1 MKEFNDEE
9 YFLLKALAN
18 EVVGG
23 VVPALEHTKKM
34 CEAVV
39 VEVEAV
45 DKMLENAVSGF
56 DVNKYSK
63 MSQEKQTKL
72 IRLLAIK
79 NRIEMLLNRNKS
91 RIAFIDKILS
101 NEGLLNHAV
110 SRKKLSDIET
120 LERQNIYEETLNLN
134 VVEDNVSKENIF
146 FENEILELIDGKLS
160 FENAINANVL
170 RNVDE
175 TFISRLVKV
184 YPNSVSTIPVEI
196 LLDTKIKKN
205 VLKAVTTYV
214 YDETKHKDIK
224 QVNKELGSLLEFKTE
239 ITETPEAY
247 MAGVMNMFNS
257 MTKAY
262 LLNNMPEKTEQIQS
276 KLKCNEKSELIPKS
290 KRVAILSAGLS
301 GDIAPENE
309 ESEEMR
315 IAREKDVLA
324 EASNSAYLAQI
335 RNEQAEIEAFEKIE
349 TEKKQQEDAQIK
361 IAEQKSKEDKSKE
374 EAKQME
380 EELEMQMRAL
390 SKNKYDD

>member
-23 VVPALEHTKKM
+23 VVPALERTKKL

-45 DKMLENAVSGF
+45 DKLLENAVSGF

-63 MSQEKQTKL
+63 MSQEKQNKL

-110 SRKKLSDIET
+110 SRKKLSDVET
-120 LERQNIYEETLNLN
+120 LERQNIHEETLNLN
-134 VVEDNVSKENIF
+134 VVEDNVSRENIF
-146 FENEILELIDGKLS
+146 FENEILELVDGKLS
-160 FENAINANVL
+160 FENALNANVL
-170 RNVDE
+170 SKADE
-175 TFISRLVKV
+175 EFISRLVKV
-184 YPNSVSTIPVEI
+184 YPDSVASVPVEI

-205 VLKAVTTYV
+205 VLKAVSTYV
-214 YDETKHKDIK
+214 IDETKHKNIK
-224 QVNKELGSLLEFKTE
+224 QVNKELGSFLEFKTE

-262 LLNNMPEKTEQIQS
+262 LLKNMPEKTEQIQS
-276 KLKCNEKSELIPKS
+276 KLKCNEKSEFIPES

-324 EASNSAYLAQI
+324 EASNSAHLAQI
-335 RNEQAEIEAFEKIE
+335 RSEQAEIEALEKIE
-349 TEKKQQEDAQIK
+349 TEKQKQEDVQIRV
-361 IAEQKSKEDKSKE
+361 AEQKNREDNSKVE
-374 EAKQME
+374 KQVE
-380 EELEMQMRAL
+380 EEIEMQMRAL
-390 SKNKYDD
+390 SKNKFDD

>member
-23 VVPALEHTKKM
+23 VVPALERTKKM
-34 CEAVV
+34 CETMVI
-39 VEVEAV
+39 EVEAV

-63 MSQEKQTKL
+63 MSQEKQSKL

-110 SRKKLSDIET
+110 SRKKLSDVET
-120 LERQNIYEETLNLN
+120 LERQNIREETLNLN
-134 VVEDNVSKENIF
+134 VVEDNIFKENIF
-146 FENEILELIDGKLS
+146 FENEILMLIDGKLN
-160 FENAINANVL
+160 FENAVNANIL
-170 RNVDE
+170 RNADE
-175 TFISRLVKV
+175 EFVSRLVKV
-184 YPNSVSTIPVEI
+184 YPDSFATIPVEI
-196 LLDTKIKKN
+196 LLDTRTKKN
-205 VLKAVTTYV
+205 VLKAISTYV
-214 YDETKHKDIK
+214 YDETKHKNIK

-239 ITETPEAY
+239 ITTTTEAY

-257 MTKAY
+257 MIKSH
-262 LLNNMPEKTEQIQS
+262 LLKTMPEKTAQIQG
-276 KLKCNEKSELIPKS
+276 KLKCNEKSELIPES
-290 KRVAILSAGLS
+290 KRITILSAGLS
-301 GDIAPENE
+301 GNIAPENE

-324 EASNSAYLAQI
+324 EVSNSAHLAQI
-335 RNEQAEIEAFEKIE
+335 RNEQAEIDALEKE
-349 TEKKQQEDAQIK
+349 KTEKQRQTDVQIRV
-361 IAEQKSKEDKSKE
+361 AEQKNREDNFKDK
-374 EAKQME
+374 KQVE
-380 EELEMQMRAL
+380 EEIEMQMRAL
-390 SKNKYDD
+390 SKNKFDD